1 YTHVCNPYR
10 SKLHLLAQRMS
21 PEPNHLVP
29 VRHST
34 FLFFR
39 RTTDCDTAFRQ
50 GSAERGRSGV
60 TAFGT
65 VGMVRGGRRS
75 DGVCESAAARVQ
87 AQEAFEQNRAAFTAA
102 TQRYR
107 KGQRII

>member
-1 YTHVCNPYR
+1 
-10 SKLHLLAQRMS
+10 M
-21 PEPNHLVP
+21 
-29 VRHST
+29 
-34 FLFFR
+34 
-39 RTTDCDTAFRQ
+39 
-50 GSAERGRSGV
+50 